1 MTVEQCAFCNRPASH
16 EVEIVPQLDHY
27 PKGEPELKRLA
38 ITAPVCAHHAMA
50 INRDRDWQERQRQ
63 AREAQQA
70 ALKEAATAAQLFDPA
85 ALDRRSSRHSRP
97 PTRRRR

>member
-1 MTVEQCAFCNRPASH
+1 MTVEQCAFCSRPASH

-63 AREAQQA
+63 AREGQQA
-70 ALKEAATAAQLFDPA
+70 ALRDAAAAAQLFDPA
-85 ALDRRSSRHSRP
+85 ALDTRSSRRSRP
-97 PTRRRR
+97 TTRRRR